1 MSENQ
6 KKFSK
11 KSNYTKRFPILL
23 SGITG
28 CVSISVFASVIGVFI
43 GITSSAIELKLN

>member
-11 KSNYTKRFPILL
+11 KSNYTKHFLILV
-23 SGITG
+23 SGITR
-28 CVSISVFASVIGVFI
+28 CVSTSVFASVIGVFI
-43 GITSSAIELKLN
+43 GITCSAIGLKLN